1 MTVMIS
7 NKFAE
12 LLKEKKVRIAT
23 ISADTGLSRT
33 TLTNL
38 YYQRN
43 IQISFDVLDR
53 LCNYLECQIDDII
66 EYVPGEM
73 NAKKE

>member
-12 LLKEKKVRIAT
+12 LLKKKEIRIT
-23 ISADTGLSRT
+23 KISSDTGLSRT

-53 LCNYLECQIDDII
+53 LCTYLECSIDDIL
-66 EYVPGEM
+66 EYIPEEM
-73 NAKKE
+73 DAKKE